1 VLGCSQYA
9 IQARIGRTW
18 RLITVARGTKMTLKG
33 LPDAIAV
40 SAVDRYGNTSNP
52 RVLARP

>member
-1 VLGCSQYA
+1 VPGCSQYA